1 MSVVV
6 QLSRWSGGFPEWRGM
21 NKQGVGRW
29 GSLVEK
35 STWRSEEVRRNYSA
49 VTRITGITVL
59 PSYPSW
65 KRNRRKANLVIFEKR
80 AGKVLICYTVKI

>member
-1 MSVVV
+1 
-6 QLSRWSGGFPEWRGM
+6 M

-35 STWRSEEVRRNYSA
+35 STWQSEEVRRNYSA

-59 PSYPSW
+59 PSYLSW
-65 KRNRRKANLVIFEKR
+65 KRNRRTANLGIFEGTCRKSSYLLYS
-80 AGKVLICYTVKI
+80 KNIVKCSVHWMHILHIHTHI